1 MPSKKFRKLNYQKFL
16 AQRFRAESVHNLAGL
31 VAECVRIS
39 GQYDAL
45 TFESE
50 KGATMKV
57 YPNSVHAYTG
67 KLNGVSVVS
76 AGATSD
82 FLLQVIPAKGL
93 ETVEAR
99 EVRVTPKFLRELAN
113 LLEQENDVHHIDL

>member
-1 MPSKKFRKLNYQKFL
+1 
-16 AQRFRAESVHNLAGL
+16 
-31 VAECVRIS
+31 
-39 GQYDAL
+39 L

-99 EVRVTPKFLRELAN
+99 LVRVTPKFLRELAN